1 MILAAGPV
9 HAGWNLWSDLREM
22 LSYHFMVNALL
33 AGTVSAVLGGVVGWF
48 MVVRRQSFA
57 GHTLSVVAFPG
68 AAGAAWLGVSTLWG
82 YFGLCAVAALI
93 IAAGSGR
100 AGSSRLSSES
110 ALVGVVQAFALAGG
124 FLFVS
129 LYGGFLNE
137 TQSLLFGTFLGVSN
151 GQLVALLVFA
161 VVVVACL
168 LVAGRRLL
176 FASVDPAIASS
187 QGISDGRLNVVFL
200 VALGFT
206 VAEVSQVTGALLVF
220 ALLVM
225 PASAAQRWTAR
236 PGPGIALGVVL
247 AVIVVWAGLAISFY
261 SPYPTG
267 FWITTVG
274 FAVYAASGIRIRAD
288 HPFNPVPAGALT

>member
-1 MILAAGPV
+1 MLLAVGPA

-33 AGTVSAVLGGVVGWF
+33 AGTLSAVLGGVVGWF

-82 YFGLCAVAALI
+82 YFGLCAAAAVI
-93 IAAGSGR
+93 IAAGSGP
-100 AGSSRLSSES
+100 AGSSRFSSES
-110 ALVGVVQAFALAGG
+110 ALVAVVQAFALAGG

-151 GQLVALLVFA
+151 GQLLTLTAFALA
-161 VVVVACL
+161 VVACL
-168 LVAGRRLL
+168 LLIGRRLL
-176 FASVDPAIASS
+176 FASVDPAVASS
-187 QGISDGRLNVVFL
+187 QGISDGWLNLVFL
-200 VALGFT
+200 VALGLT
-206 VAEVSQVTGALLVF
+206 VAEVSQITGALLVF

-236 PGPGIALGVVL
+236 PGFGIALGVVL
-247 AVIVVWAGLAISFY
+247 AVIVVWVGLAISFY

-274 FAVYAASGIRIRAD
+274 FAVYIASGARARGGR
-288 HPFNPVPAGALT
+288 PFKALPAGTLA

>member
-1 MILAAGPV
+1 MVLAVGPV

-22 LSYHFMVNALL
+22 LSYHFMVNAML
-33 AGTVSAVLGGVVGWF
+33 AGTLSAVLGGVVGWF

-68 AAGAAWLGVSTLWG
+68 AAGAVWLGISTLWG
-82 YFGLCAVAALI
+82 YFGLCAAAAVI
-93 IAAGSGR
+93 IAAGSGP
-100 AGSSRLSSES
+100 AGSSRFSSES
-110 ALVGVVQAFALAGG
+110 ALIGVVQAFALAGG

-151 GQLVALLVFA
+151 SQLLTLTAFA
-161 VVVVACL
+161 VVVLGCL
-168 LVAGRRLL
+168 LVVGRRLL
-176 FASVDPAIASS
+176 YASVDPAVASS
-187 QGISDGRLNVVFL
+187 QGISGGRLNLVFL

-206 VAEVSQVTGALLVF
+206 VAEVSQITGALLVF

-236 PGPGIALGVVL
+236 PGLGIALGVVL
-247 AVIVVWAGLAISFY
+247 AVIVVWVGLAISFY

-274 FAVYAASGIRIRAD
+274 FAVFLGSAARARRSR
-288 HPFNPVPAGALT
+288 PLNAVPAGALT